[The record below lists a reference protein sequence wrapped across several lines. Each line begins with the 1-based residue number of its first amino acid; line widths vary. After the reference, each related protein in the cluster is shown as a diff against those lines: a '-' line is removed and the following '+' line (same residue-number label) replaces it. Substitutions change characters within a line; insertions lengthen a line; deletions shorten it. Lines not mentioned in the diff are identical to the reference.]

1 MGLNYSV
8 NTNSGAL
15 VALQQLNGTSR
26 DLQVT
31 QSRINSG
38 KKIDTSRDNGAIW
51 AIAKNQSSKANA
63 LDAVTDSLDRGK
75 STVDVALAAAATLND
90 TLDQMRQKALA
101 ASEVSLDTSS
111 RNNLNTEYKVLRDT
125 INRVVST
132 AEFNGYNLI
141 KSGAVNFRALSTDDP
156 ALTMTVS
163 AFNLSINSAGTGSK
177 ITIKTTSTIST
188 ATAAATEY
196 ALIKS
201 SIASVNT
208 SIAQMGAEARRLDN
222 QNVFITKL
230 KDALET
236 GVGNL
241 VDADLARESARLTA
255 LQSKQQLGV
264 QALSIANQS
273 TTILTSLFR

>member
-8 NTNSGAL
+8 NTNSSAL
-15 VALQQLNGTSR
+15 IALQALNATSM

-31 QSRINSG
+31 QGRINTG
-38 KKIDTSRDNGAIW
+38 RKVDTSKDNGAIW
-51 AIAKNQSSKANA
+51 AIAKNQSSTANA

-75 STVDVALAAAATLND
+75 STVDVALAAAATITD

-101 ASEVSLDTSS
+101 ASETSLDTAS
-111 RNNLNTEYKVLRDT
+111 RTNLNTEYKVLRDT
-125 INRVVST
+125 INQVVST

-141 KSGAVNFRALSTDDP
+141 KSGAADFKALSTDD
-156 ALTMTVS
+156 ASKSMTIS
-163 AFNLSINSAGTGSK
+163 AFSLNINADGTGT
-177 ITIKTTSTIST
+177 ITIKTTSVI
-188 ATAAATEY
+188 ATASTAATEL
-196 ALIKS
+196 ATIKS
-201 SIASVNT
+201 SITAVNT
-208 SIAQMGAEARRLDN
+208 AIAQMGAQARRLDN
-222 QNVFITKL
+222 QNVFIKKL

-255 LQSKQQLGV
+255 LQTKQQLGT

-273 TTILTSLFR
+273 TAILASLFR

>member
-8 NTNSGAL
+8 NTNSSAL
-15 VALQQLNGTSR
+15 IALQALNATSM

-31 QSRINSG
+31 QGRINTG
-38 KKIDTSRDNGAIW
+38 RKVDTSKDNGAIW
-51 AIAKNQSSKANA
+51 AIAKNQSSTANA

-75 STVDVALAAAATLND
+75 STVDVALAAAATITD

-101 ASEVSLDTSS
+101 ASETSLDTAS
-111 RNNLNTEYKVLRDT
+111 RTNLNTEYKVLRDT
-125 INRVVST
+125 INQVVST

-141 KSGAVNFRALSTDDP
+141 KSGAAAFKALSTDD
-156 ALTMTVS
+156 ATKSMTIS
-163 AFNLSINSAGTGSK
+163 AFSLNINTGGTGT
-177 ITIKTTSTIST
+177 ITIKTTSVIAT
-188 ATAAATEY
+188 ASAAATEL
-196 ALIKS
+196 ATIKS
-201 SIASVNT
+201 SITAVNT
-208 SIAQMGAEARRLDN
+208 AIAQMGAQARRLDN
-222 QNVFITKL
+222 QNVFIKKL

-255 LQSKQQLGV
+255 LQTKQQLGT

-273 TTILTSLFR
+273 TAILASLFR

>member
-15 VALQQLNGTSR
+15 VALQSLNATSR
-26 DLQVT
+26 DLQVS
-31 QSRINSG
+31 QNRINTG
-38 KKIDTSRDNGAIW
+38 KRIDTSKDNGAIW
-51 AIAKNQSSKANA
+51 AIAKNQSSTANA

-75 STVDVALAAAATLND
+75 STVDVALAAAATITD

-101 ASEVSLDTSS
+101 ASETSLDTTS

-125 INRVVST
+125 INQVVST

-141 KSGAVNFRALSTDDP
+141 KSGAVNFRALSTDD
-156 ALTMTVS
+156 TNKSMTIS
-163 AFNLSINSAGTGSK
+163 AFNLSINSTGTGSK
-177 ITIKTTSTIST
+177 ITIKTTSTIGT
-188 ATAAATEY
+188 ATAAAAEY
-196 ALIKS
+196 TLIKS
-201 SIASVNT
+201 SIGAVNT
-208 SIAQMGAEARRLDN
+208 SIAQMGAQARRLDN

-230 KDALET
+230 KDALDT

-241 VDADLARESARLTA
+241 VDADLARESARLIS
-255 LQSKQQLGV
+255 LQTKQQLGT

-273 TTILTSLFR
+273 TSVLQSLFR

>member
-8 NTNSGAL
+8 NTNNGAL

-31 QSRINSG
+31 QNRINSG
-38 KKIDTSRDNGAIW
+38 KRVDTSKDNGAIW
-51 AIAKNQSSKANA
+51 AIARNQSSKANA

-75 STVDVALAAAATLND
+75 STVDVALAAAATLTD

-101 ASEVSLDTSS
+101 ASEASLDTSS

-125 INRVVST
+125 INQVVST

-141 KSGAVNFRALSTDDP
+141 KSGAINFRALSTDDP
-156 ALTMTVS
+156 TKTMTVS
-163 AFNLSINSAGTGSK
+163 AFNLSINSAGTNSK
-177 ITIKTTSTIST
+177 ITIKTTSTISN
-188 ATAAATEY
+188 ATAAAAEY
-196 ALIKS
+196 TLIKS

-255 LQSKQQLGV
+255 LQTKQQLGT

-273 TTILTSLFR
+273 TVILASLFR